1 MSFGLE
7 IADGVDGLDGPTQQE
22 EQEDGVTVQQPL
34 TTGEGGRAVRQRG

>member
-7 IADGVDGLDGPTQQE
+7 IADGVDGLDGPTQ
-22 EQEDGVTVQQPL
+22 QEDGVTVQQPL